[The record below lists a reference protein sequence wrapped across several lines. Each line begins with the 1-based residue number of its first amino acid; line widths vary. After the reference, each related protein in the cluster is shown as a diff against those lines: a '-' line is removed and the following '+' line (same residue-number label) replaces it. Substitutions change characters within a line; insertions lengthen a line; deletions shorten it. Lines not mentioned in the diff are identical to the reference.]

1 MKNKEK
7 DERSEMEI
15 WWEKIKRRKGKSKE
29 VGEDGKLDIYRDG
42 HNE

>member
-7 DERSEMEI
+7 DERSEIEK
-15 WWEKIKRRKGKSKE
+15 WWDKIKRRKGKSKE
-29 VGEDGKLDIYRDG
+29 VGEEGGGDIYQDG